1 MEVASG
7 CVVTLDYTVRLP
19 DGTTVDSTGTCG
31 PVSVI
36 YGAGQLFPA
45 LEDGIAGMRAGDTR
59 AFTISADDAYG
70 TWHPDLVRMMPRER
84 LPADL
89 DLTVGEEYRVQTPD
103 GRMVR
108 FRVLEV
114 GATEVRADFNSPYA
128 GQELAATVTVL
139 AVRSPTAE
147 EERRGRI

>member
-1 MEVASG
+1 M
-7 CVVTLDYTVRLP
+7 
-19 DGTTVDSTGTCG
+19 
-31 PVSVI
+31 

>member
-1 MEVASG
+1 MEVVDG

-19 DGTTVDSTGTCG
+19 DGTTVDSTGSCG
-31 PVSVI
+31 PVSVM

-59 AFTISADDAYG
+59 AFLISADDAYG
-70 TWHPDLVRMMPRER
+70 SWQPDLVRTLPRDR

-89 DLTVGEEYRVQTPD
+89 DLAAGRDYRVKTPD

-108 FRVLEV
+108 FRVVEV
-114 GATEVRADFNSPYA
+114 DANEVRADFNSPYA

-139 AVRSPTAE
+139 AVRPPTAD
-147 EERRGRI
+147 EERRGRT

>member
-31 PVSVI
+31 PVSVMC
-36 YGAGQLFPA
+36 GAGQLFPA
-45 LEDGIAGMRAGDTR
+45 LEDGIVGMCAGDTR
-59 AFTISADDAYG
+59 AFTISAEDAYG
-70 TWHPDLVRMMPRER
+70 TWQPELVRTLPRDRLPPDLQ
-84 LPADL
+84 
-89 DLTVGEEYRVQTPD
+89 LTVGEEYRAKSPD
-103 GRMVR
+103 GRTLR
-108 FRVLEV
+108 FRLLDV

-139 AVRSPTAE
+139 AVRSPTAD
-147 EERRGRI
+147 EERRGRT